1 MEIRTIKANEIDARI
16 GMCKEKGLTLLLYK
30 DARYDM
36 KILDELFTP
45 LGWQRKHNII
55 NGNLFCT
62 VSVYNEKLGQWIDK
76 EDVGTESNTEK
87 EKGQASDSF
96 KRACVNLGIG
106 RELYTAG
113 FIWVA
118 NKGDIFKDGNRY
130 KCNTKFKVDK
140 IEYNAD
146 KEIISLV
153 IKDDKGNIRHTMGKP
168 ATEPTPPPQ
177 NKPQTDPKAEPKKIN
192 NAQIKRAYAIASS
205 AQLDD
210 ATVKA
215 WIKTKFKKES
225 LGDLVKKEYDE
236 LCNAL
241 EIQAKKLKENTEG

>member
-1 MEIRTIKANEIDARI
+1 MEIRTIKANEIDVRI

-153 IKDDKGNIRHTMGKP
+153 IKDDKGNIRHAMGKP
-168 ATEPTPPPQ
+168 ATEPTPQ
-177 NKPQTDPKAEPKKIN
+177 NKPVEPKKD
-192 NAQIKRAYAIASS
+192 
-205 AQLDD
+205 L
-210 ATVKA
+210 
-215 WIKTKFKKES
+215 KKEIQSMLIQLYGRTEYVAKLKEITEFEGKGGTMVQGVES
-225 LGDLVKKEYDE
+225 LAELSEARTRATYGKVKK
-236 LCNAL
+236 LF
-241 EIQAKKLKENTEG
+241 KENTEG